1 MPPPRR
7 CRRGVSLLGL
17 AVLLL
22 AGCGGSGAGVAPTFT
37 GPASPLP
44 IGTLGVPYAST
55 FTASGDTPTWAVT
68 AGALAPGLA
77 LDPVTGGL
85 TGTPTLRGTFS
96 FTVRATNAAGT
107 DARDFT
113 HAVFGPVVV
122 SEAEG
127 NDTPATASP
136 ATLGTPAQGSLVAPG
151 DVDVWSVSL
160 TAGQDLELE
169 LFSTRRDPGVWD
181 AADNRMVAT
190 LRAPDGVTSLVTTE
204 PSLPTG
210 IALDQ
215 DVARVRVTSTG
226 THFLELRAFA
236 PAVAGGRYAFVVRPV
251 TLSNPQTAVEP
262 HDTPATA
269 SPLAPGTV
277 FSTRAAGDEDWYA
290 VTVAEPTI
298 VRFETFAHRNG
309 VHGSATGRFDPIVDL
324 ADATGTTFLK
334 SRDDGIFFDTVFA
347 YRIGTPGTYAVRVR
361 SFGGGEHD
369 GSYLL
374 RYDAQPVGPGTE
386 AEPNSMAPSQSN
398 PIADGEVLSG
408 AVSAGDDDVFSFPG
422 DAGDEVHVQ
431 LLALA
436 SDVQGATATVE
447 PQTELLG
454 ADGISVLP
462 SSAPGPSQRIR
473 RTILKTA
480 GTCFVRVST
489 TSAVPTPYT
498 LRLSIVE
505 RSAFEAEPNDAPAE
519 TTPVPNE
526 GRISG
531 DVDAFGDVDVYA
543 FPAVTGELVVL
554 SLLASVADASN
565 ADLDGW
571 GSTIVP
577 RLVVTDSASTVLLA
591 ADDLAPHRKARG
603 TLSGMHRVELAFV
616 APFTGTFFVHVSDV
630 GFTPTPHYT
639 LIKR

>member
-1 MPPPRR
+1 
-7 CRRGVSLLGL
+7 
-17 AVLLL
+17 
-22 AGCGGSGAGVAPTFT
+22 
-37 GPASPLP
+37 
-44 IGTLGVPYAST
+44 
-55 FTASGDTPTWAVT
+55 
-68 AGALAPGLA
+68 
-77 LDPVTGGL
+77 
-85 TGTPTLRGTFS
+85 
-96 FTVRATNAAGT
+96 
-107 DARDFT
+107 
-113 HAVFGPVVV
+113 
-122 SEAEG
+122 
-127 NDTPATASP
+127 
-136 ATLGTPAQGSLVAPG
+136 
-151 DVDVWSVSL
+151 
-160 TAGQDLELE
+160 
-169 LFSTRRDPGVWD
+169 
-181 AADNRMVAT
+181 
-190 LRAPDGVTSLVTTE
+190 
-204 PSLPTG
+204 
-210 IALDQ
+210 
-215 DVARVRVTSTG
+215 VRVTSTG

-236 PAVAGGRYAFVVRPV
+236 PAVAGVGTFVVRPV
-251 TLSNPQTAVEP
+251 SLEPQTAAEP

-277 FSTRAAGDEDWYA
+277 FDPGRRRRDWYA

-298 VRFETFAHRNG
+298 VLETFAHRNG

-324 ADATGTTFLK
+324 ADAPGPRSS
-334 SRDDGIFFDTVFA
+334 SRGRRHLFDTVFA
-347 YRIGTPGTYAVRVR
+347 YRIGTPGTYAVRVGR
-361 SFGGGEHD
+361 SAAEARRGTCCATTRSRSD
-369 GSYLL
+369 
-374 RYDAQPVGPGTE
+374 RTE

-519 TTPVPNE
+519 ATPVPNE

-531 DVDAFGDVDVYA
+531 DVDGFGDVDVYA

-554 SLLASVADASN
+554 SLLGSVADASN